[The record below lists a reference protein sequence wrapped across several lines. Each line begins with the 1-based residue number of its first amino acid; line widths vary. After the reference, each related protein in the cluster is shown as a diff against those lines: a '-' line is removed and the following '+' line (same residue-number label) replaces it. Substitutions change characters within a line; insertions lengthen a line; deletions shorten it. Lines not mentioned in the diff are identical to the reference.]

1 MADSSMSIG
10 AYGSPYE
17 NGILGGGPGSLPSLV
32 TNQAP
37 GLQQNVN
44 GMASPSDTVSAGGT
58 IRRAAPEPNK
68 RALYVGGLDQR
79 VTEDVLQQ
87 IFATAGT
94 VKSVKIIPD
103 KNVSRNRAR
112 LCCRL
117 PPQACTNSG
126 SIFTRNTICHVGILK
141 SDFIIIHIFNS
152 LSSLYFTY
160 FELNRKD

>member
-32 TNQAP
+32 TNQPP
-37 GLQQNVN
+37 GMQSNGN
-44 GMASPSDTVSAGGT
+44 GMASPSDAVSAGGT

-87 IFATAGT
+87 IFATAGA

-103 KNVSRNRAR
+103 KNVSQVVLIHSTHSRPSDAQRR
-112 LCCRL
+112 EYFYPKHDLSRGH
-117 PPQACTNSG
+117 PQPG
-126 SIFTRNTICHVGILK
+126 
-141 SDFIIIHIFNS
+141 FIIKFR
-152 LSSLYFTY
+152 LSP
-160 FELNRKD
+160 

>member
-1 MADSSMSIG
+1 MADSSISIG

-32 TNQAP
+32 TNQPP
-37 GLQQNVN
+37 GIQQNGN
-44 GMASPSDTVSAGGT
+44 GMASPSDAVSAGGT

-87 IFATAGT
+87 IFATAGA

-103 KNVSRNRAR
+103 KNVSYCRA
-112 LCCRL
+112 L
-117 PPQACTNSG
+117 
-126 SIFTRNTICHVGILK
+126 
-141 SDFIIIHIFNS
+141 
-152 LSSLYFTY
+152 
-160 FELNRKD
+160 

>member
-17 NGILGGGPGSLPSLV
+17 NGMMGGGPGSLPSLV
-32 TNQAP
+32 TNQPP
-37 GLQQNVN
+37 GMQSNGN
-44 GMASPSDTVSAGGT
+44 GMASPSDAVSAGGT

-87 IFATAGT
+87 IFATAGA

-103 KNVSRNRAR
+103 KNVSYSYTHASPG
-112 LCCRL
+112 LSL
-117 PPQACTNSG
+117 QSCTNTET
-126 SIFTRNTICHVGILK
+126 FETPKH
-141 SDFIIIHIFNS
+141 D
-152 LSSLYFTY
+152 LSRGHSRAEFHRQVQTQH
-160 FELNRKD
+160 R